1 MDEVIRKIYL
11 ERLLSGKDR
20 PDTVKVITGMR
31 RCGKTTLMKQYI
43 RHLKEMG
50 TNDDQIV
57 YLNFESRRLAHITDY
72 VSLLD
77 EIDKVYT
84 GKRIYVFLDEVQVV
98 NRWERAI
105 NSLQTDYDADVYIT
119 GSNAYLLSGELS
131 TYISGRYTELRMLP
145 LSFSE
150 YLDLHPGDREERFYQ
165 YIRRGSLPVIYPD
178 ADETFE
184 QDHLV
189 GIFNTILSKD
199 VTRYCEKGE
208 ITTLTDI
215 TRFLYSNIGNTTSAN
230 NIAVSIK
237 KDPEKV
243 RAYLDAL
250 QKAFLI
256 YKAERYDIRGKR
268 LLHTLEKYYVS
279 DTGMRNAVLGISSR
293 EDVSRQIE
301 NIVYLELI
309 RRGYEVAVGKYGD
322 KEVDFTARRGSD
334 IEYIQVTLSMIPEN
348 AYDREIAPLNL
359 IRDSYPKTVLSMDR
373 FVIDLPNGLKHVNLL
388 DWLLDG
394 S

>member
-1 MDEVIRKIYL
+1 MDEVIRRTYL
-11 ERLLSGKDR
+11 DELLSIKDR
-20 PDTVKVITGMR
+20 PDTIKVITGMR

-43 RHLKEMG
+43 RLLKRMG
-50 TNDDQIV
+50 VDDEQIV
-57 YLNFESRRLAHITDY
+57 HLDLESRGSARITDY

-84 GKRIYVFLDEVQVV
+84 GKRTYVLLDEVQVV
-98 NRWERAI
+98 DRWEHTVI
-105 NSLQTDYDADVYIT
+105 SLQAEYDADIYIIS
-119 GSNAYLLSGELS
+119 SNAHLLTDELS
-131 TYISGRYTELRMLP
+131 TCLSGRYTELHILP

-150 YLDLHPGDREERFYQ
+150 YLELHPGDREERFYQ
-165 YIRRGSLPVIYPD
+165 YAQHGSLPMMYPD
-178 ADETFE
+178 MDDTLE
-184 QDHLV
+184 QDHLI
-189 GIFNTILSKD
+189 GLFNTILMKD
-199 VTRYCEKGE
+199 VLGNCKGE
-208 ITTLTDI
+208 DIVALTDI
-215 TRFLYSNIGNTTSAN
+215 IGYLYSNIGNTTSAN

>member
-1 MDEVIRKIYL
+1 MNEIIRKTYL
-11 ERLLSGKDR
+11 DRLFAEKDR
-20 PDTVKVITGMR
+20 TDTVKVITGMR

-50 TNDDQIV
+50 IDDGQIV
-57 YLNFESRRLAHITDY
+57 HLELESRGSARITDH
-72 VSLLD
+72 VLLLD

-84 GKRIYVFLDEVQVV
+84 GERIYVFLDEIQKVDHWEYAV
-98 NRWERAI
+98 N
-105 NSLQTDYDADVYIT
+105 LLLTDYDADIYIT
-119 GSNAYLLSGELS
+119 SSNAYLLSDDLS
-131 TYISGRYTELRMLP
+131 THLSGHYTELHMLP

-150 YLDLHPGDREERFYQ
+150 YLDLHPGDREERFHQ
-165 YIRRGSLPVIYPD
+165 YVHHGSLPVICPNM
-178 ADETFE
+178 DETLE
-184 QDHLV
+184 RDHLV
-189 GIFNTILSKD
+189 GLFNTILVRD
-199 VTRYCEKGE
+199 VLGNCKGE
-208 ITTLTDI
+208 DIMTLNDI
-215 TRFLYSNIGNTTSAN
+215 ISFLYSNIGNTTSAN
-230 NIAVSIK
+230 NIATSIK

-243 RAYLDAL
+243 RTYLDAL

-256 YKAERYDIRGKR
+256 YKAERYDIRGKK

-293 EDVSRQIE
+293 EDISRQIE

-334 IEYIQVTLSMIPEN
+334 IEYIQVTLTMIPEN
-348 AYDREIAPLNL
+348 AYDREIASLNL
-359 IRDSYPKTVLSMDR
+359 IRDSFPKTVLSMDK
-373 FVIDLPNGLKHVNLL
+373 FLIDLPNGLKHINLL
-388 DWLLDG
+388 NWLLEG